1 MHVKDEAAAELME
14 EEVDKH
20 IKSAAV
26 ELPFNKPVKCNESDA
41 ARVDEEAGDIDEDS
55 GCMDAAPLTNAGSPS
70 DELVLNVDD
79 EDAVDKDVATTASSQ
94 QDKVGEVSVTPVA
107 SMLHP
112 HEDVEGPPGE
122 RGEEAQRPILMRW
135 IVKAPK

>member
-1 MHVKDEAAAELME
+1 MHVEDDTAAELME
-14 EEVDKH
+14 EEV
-20 IKSAAV
+20 
-26 ELPFNKPVKCNESDA
+26 ELLFNEPVKCNESDA

-70 DELVLNVDD
+70 DKLVLNVDD

-94 QDKVGEVSVTPVA
+94 QDKVGEVTVTPVA

-122 RGEEAQRPILMRW
+122 RGEEAQRPILMHW

>member
-1 MHVKDEAAAELME
+1 MHVEDDAAAELME

-79 EDAVDKDVATTASSQ
+79 EDAVDKDVATTASS
-94 QDKVGEVSVTPVA
+94 
-107 SMLHP
+107 
-112 HEDVEGPPGE
+112 
-122 RGEEAQRPILMRW
+122 
-135 IVKAPK
+135 